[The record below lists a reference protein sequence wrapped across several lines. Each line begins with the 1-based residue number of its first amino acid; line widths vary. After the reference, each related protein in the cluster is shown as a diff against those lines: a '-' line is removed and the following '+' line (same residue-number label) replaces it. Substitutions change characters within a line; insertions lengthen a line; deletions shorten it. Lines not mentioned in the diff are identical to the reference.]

1 MFLYWKKRGAYAL
14 EALPGALA
22 ELELGAV
29 ERFSWSSTLD
39 IIEDFGGRCGSTFP
53 GGLAGGP
60 DSWSTRPPPSGR
72 SLRPAHHAH
81 ATARHISSGGGTRPL
96 LRAAAGGG
104 EGPEHEDP
112 GGLGGRQGRPS
123 QAAWARQL
131 GWEQGSRV
139 WLWASGLVS
148 DSVLC
153 LQDQGQVVRRVFL
166 ECSCSR
172 PQDMCPFSYYPH
184 CR

>member
-1 MFLYWKKRGAYAL
+1 MQFHFPRRARRRSGQLVYPAA
-14 EALPGALA
+14 
-22 ELELGAV
+22 
-29 ERFSWSSTLD
+29 TLWP
-39 IIEDFGGRCGSTFP
+39 EPAACSPCTCCC
-53 GGLAGGP
+53 
-60 DSWSTRPPPSGR
+60 PSHQQRWGDK
-72 SLRPAHHAH
+72 A
-81 ATARHISSGGGTRPL
+81 L

-131 GWEQGSRV
+131 GWEQGSWA

-148 DSVLC
+148 ASVLC
-153 LQDQGQVVRRVFL
+153 LQDQGQVVGRVFL

-172 PQDMCPFSYYPH
+172 PQDMCPFSYHPH